1 MRLNRTA
8 SSLTHCESENEKA
21 AQLINRSWFSGG
33 VVRAHW
39 PPHHCGKM
47 MISTLANPSIVWHI
61 GHDRLIGPARART
74 QEITLHQR
82 TSHQTDTSRTARLAR
97 RDMQARWR
105 DAHRRRPR
113 ALAAVSVV
121 PQGLVC
127 QAPLSAGPS
136 RPERTAVRPPPAP
149 PRRYP
154 TPARSARS
162 RPRAPTAP
170 ACSRASLAPSPA
182 SMACCAFTAHAR
194 TLPTRVALPPVRPT
208 RRQPDRR
215 AAAAPSRIVDL
226 DVERPCSQRL
236 ADREYARARH
246 CARALA
252 LAHPCAPPPRRVE
265 PLSARPTQAVGSR
278 DVPLG
283 TIRSPARS
291 SPPRGRAQ
299 WGGAAPSWVAHWPR
313 GPFAPYAFPKVSCS
327 TDSSYDS

>member
-33 VVRAHW
+33 VARAHW

-252 LAHPCAPPPRRVE
+252 LAHPCAPPHVALSPSLPARPRRWARETCPWAPSGALPAPVPRAAE
-265 PLSARPTQAVGSR
+265 PN
-278 DVPLG
+278 
-283 TIRSPARS
+283 
-291 SPPRGRAQ
+291 
-299 WGGAAPSWVAHWPR
+299 GAAPRHHGWRIGH
-313 GPFAPYAFPKVSCS
+313 GAP
-327 TDSSYDS
+327 